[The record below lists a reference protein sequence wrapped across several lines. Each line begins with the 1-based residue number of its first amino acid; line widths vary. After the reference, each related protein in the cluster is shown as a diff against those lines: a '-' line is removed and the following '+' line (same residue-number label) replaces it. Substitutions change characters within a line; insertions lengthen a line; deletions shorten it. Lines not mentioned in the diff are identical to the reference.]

1 MAQSRACYNWSL
13 LGVALL
19 KLLTALKKMPQ
30 ELFLQKQFINFNTIM
45 LSIWQNS
52 IFK

>member
-19 KLLTALKKMPQ
+19 KPLNNSSEKNASGIIFAKAVY
-30 ELFLQKQFINFNTIM
+30 QF
-45 LSIWQNS
+45 
-52 IFK
+52 